1 MEKRIVANADAA
13 IAELTSLALAGDVT
27 SALDVVDQLIKL
39 GSKSTFV
46 WAQFQARLLHAAMD
60 DPRMPGAL
68 LAALID
74 RFHWAEPISALNRFH
89 PDLRARVS
97 ARLAEAQAW
106 LDDLHASARRLDDVG
121 SAARLV
127 LRPPS
132 TAADL
137 SRLTPGT
144 RRALQGFVDAAVR
157 YGPLLGAAINQEGV
171 ERLERSSRAEAPPI
185 DALAHIG
192 AASRLPEGARWALA
206 LSAMYT
212 ISQYGSDATLQ
223 PFLDAQP
230 EQSLA
235 ILRDYWGITAESP
248 EVRREQ
254 TIDRLTW
261 LLNEGHRA
269 DPQCAEP
276 GDPEAPIDL
285 LAWDLARAAM
295 TTRHAYL
302 ADCLTESESWSYLLT
317 IALKAQT
324 SFESWRDY
332 ADRYRRGRIRW
343 SNALYD
349 RFDNI
354 LTFLIED
361 PHSPWRRL
369 PWRLRLDET
378 TVRGPSFDVAPR
390 LGERLID
397 VWRRHKRLVPQVA
410 AVLVVALLVVG
421 WEAYQRMTPTL
432 SVPAAQPSAVVV
444 SPLAEPTDDP
454 NSSRGEFSRIQVLFA
469 ANGAGVRANFRN
481 PPTLHPLSD
490 FRYGFDRAIPD
501 RALGPKQIEATN
513 KGLPQALDAPAGLH
527 FLTIQARLDDGAQ
540 SPTLRFD
547 VPADPAHPRP

>member
-1 MEKRIVANADAA
+1 
-13 IAELTSLALAGDVT
+13 
-27 SALDVVDQLIKL
+27 
-39 GSKSTFV
+39 
-46 WAQFQARLLHAAMD
+46 
-60 DPRMPGAL
+60 MPGAL

-89 PDLRARVS
+89 PDLRARVTT
-97 ARLAEAQAW
+97 RLAEAQAW

-132 TAADL
+132 AAADL

-144 RRALQGFVDAAVR
+144 LRALQGFVDAALR

-171 ERLERSSRAEAPPI
+171 ERLERSSRAETPPI

-192 AASRLPEGARWALA
+192 AATRLPEGARWALA

-212 ISQYGSDATLQ
+212 ISQYGTDATLQ
-223 PFLDAQP
+223 PFLDAQH

-276 GDPEAPIDL
+276 GDPEAPVDL

-302 ADCLTESESWSYLLT
+302 ADCLTESEAWSYLLT

-390 LGERLID
+390 TLRRAADQRVATAWASPCRRWGGGASWRYWSSAGRGLPADETGAERP
-397 VWRRHKRLVPQVA
+397 RRPSR
-410 AVLVVALLVVG
+410 
-421 WEAYQRMTPTL
+421 QR
-432 SVPAAQPSAVVV
+432 S
-444 SPLAEPTDDP
+444 
-454 NSSRGEFSRIQVLFA
+454 SSRRSPNRPRTPIRRV
-469 ANGAGVRANFRN
+469 ANSPASKCSL
-481 PPTLHPLSD
+481 PPTTLAFAPISVTRPRSIRSAISATASTGQPLTARSAPS
-490 FRYGFDRAIPD
+490 RSKRPTRAC
-501 RALGPKQIEATN
+501 RRRSTRR
-513 KGLPQALDAPAGLH
+513 PAC
-527 FLTIQARLDDGAQ
+527 I
-540 SPTLRFD
+540 S
-547 VPADPAHPRP
+547 